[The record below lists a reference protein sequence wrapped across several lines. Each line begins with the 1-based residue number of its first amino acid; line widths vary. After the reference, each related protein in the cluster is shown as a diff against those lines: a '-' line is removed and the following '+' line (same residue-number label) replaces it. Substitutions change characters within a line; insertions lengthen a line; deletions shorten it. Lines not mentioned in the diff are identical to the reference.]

1 MFLGSYIVDEP
12 YRGKGYGVA
21 TTKAVLRAV
30 LGSVSEGCKAGANTL
45 EEVLKIYGEY
55 DMKPHWKIQHKT
67 VVVTQML
74 SSLSEI
80 KNKDVII
87 RPACEVPFHDILDYD
102 TSVHVYARPSFLKKW
117 ISAPNCFS
125 YAAIDNNDTV
135 VGYTVVRSTLRQ
147 EDGWRIGPLFA
158 DNSQSLYQEVFR
170 QVSKVDPKGTITID
184 VPHGTPLEMI
194 EEVPSIESTLILRMY
209 KNGIPPN
216 LPLSK
221 VFAHTSLEI
230 A

>member
-1 MFLGSYIVDEP
+1 MEDPTQNSRCNSNAILS
-12 YRGKGYGVA
+12 
-21 TTKAVLRAV
+21 LRDK
-30 LGSVSEGCKAGANTL
+30 E
-45 EEVLKIYGEY
+45 
-55 DMKPHWKIQHKT
+55 
-67 VVVTQML
+67 
-74 SSLSEI
+74 
-80 KNKDVII
+80 II

-125 YAAIDNNDTV
+125 YAAIDHNDTV

-147 EDGWRIGPLFA
+147 DDGWRIGPLFA
-158 DNSQSLYQEVFR
+158 DNSQIAKSLYQEVFR
-170 QVSKVDPKGTITID
+170 QVSIVDPKGTITIH